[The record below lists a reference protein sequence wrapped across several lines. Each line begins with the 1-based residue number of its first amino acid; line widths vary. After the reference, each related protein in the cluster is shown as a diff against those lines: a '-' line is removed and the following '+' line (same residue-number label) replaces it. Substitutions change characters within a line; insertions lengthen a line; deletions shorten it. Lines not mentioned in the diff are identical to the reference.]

1 MIRTGAGRQHDEVEE
16 HAASKF
22 ATPSVTLHE
31 LRSDIILI
39 EIEVHVRLSSHE
51 PFSRQ
56 CLVRSQPYANF
67 AHASG

>member
-1 MIRTGAGRQHDEVEE
+1 MIRAGVGRRHDEVEE
-16 HAASKF
+16 HPASKF

-31 LRSDIILI
+31 LRPGILLI
-39 EIEVHVRLSSHE
+39 KFEVRVRLSSHK

-56 CLVRSQPYANF
+56 CLVRSQLYADF